1 MPLGFI
7 VYFGAIVAGL
17 WSLSRP
23 RMGIYYLIL
32 VFPAQTL
39 RAQAGDYPAGAQLID
54 LVLLAVVIGMVINNY
69 ELNLREMPMRWLLIL
84 MPLWWYIS
92 LWRGSLL
99 WSIGMPLSIGDPRF
113 SDWKCI
119 AEMQVLAFIA
129 FAVIRRREE
138 IIMAVKL
145 MCLGAFFVAFDFFQV
160 MNQRDLSHYTYQ
172 VRYSGL
178 LGYAGVNG
186 LGAFAASMAV
196 LATGIYLGKR
206 PKQLNCYLAVVM
218 AGCIYIVLFSFS
230 RGAYLA
236 LAAGALYIAIAK
248 RSTWLI
254 IVLSLGIIAANAIP
268 GVSDRISGTY
278 SSSDGGEAA
287 LDSSAQARIIVWQ
300 DAIELIKSHPLLGTG
315 FDSYRYMHRVGSLM
329 DTHNYYLK
337 VWLEEGMAGLLLFFI
352 VLLAMI
358 KQGNDLYRSSPDPFF
373 ATMGLAFAACMVA
386 ASVSNVF
393 GDRWTYQQIVAYW
406 WIFLAM
412 VGRARALQ
420 PETVKE
426 KSPSREPMLILE
438 PGAEFGYR

>member
-1 MPLGFI
+1 
-7 VYFGAIVAGL
+7 
-17 WSLSRP
+17 
-23 RMGIYYLIL
+23 
-32 VFPAQTL
+32 
-39 RAQAGDYPAGAQLID
+39 
-54 LVLLAVVIGMVINNY
+54 
-69 ELNLREMPMRWLLIL
+69 
-84 MPLWWYIS
+84 
-92 LWRGSLL
+92 
-99 WSIGMPLSIGDPRF
+99 
-113 SDWKCI
+113 
-119 AEMQVLAFIA
+119 
-129 FAVIRRREE
+129 
-138 IIMAVKL
+138 
-145 MCLGAFFVAFDFFQV
+145 
-160 MNQRDLSHYTYQ
+160 
-172 VRYSGL
+172 
-178 LGYAGVNG
+178 
-186 LGAFAASMAV
+186 
-196 LATGIYLGKR
+196 
-206 PKQLNCYLAVVM
+206 
-218 AGCIYIVLFSFS
+218 LFSFS